1 MEFRVIWEIDV
12 DGDSP
17 QQAIEKAR
25 ALQLDPGM
33 PATVFDVWDY
43 TKQKMQRIDLA
54 ARPDRLDSV
63 EMASV
68 RACLRLLQC
77 APGLA
82 RETKDIAAA
91 MLIFL
96 DSEQGCS
103 RRHGS

>member
-12 DGDSP
+12 DAESP
-17 QQAIEKAR
+17 QQAIERAR
-25 ALQLDPGM
+25 AVQLDPGM

-43 TKQKMQRIDLA
+43 AKQKMQRIDLA
-54 ARPDRLDSV
+54 ARPGRLDSI

-68 RACLRLLQC
+68 RASLRLLQC
-77 APGLA
+77 APGLP
-82 RETKDIAAA
+82 RETKDIVAA

-96 DSEQGCS
+96 DSEEGCS

>member
-12 DGDSP
+12 DADSP
-17 QQAIEKAR
+17 QQAIERAR
-25 ALQLDPGM
+25 AVQLDPGM

-43 TKQKMQRIDLA
+43 GKQKMQRIDLA

-68 RACLRLLQC
+68 RASLRLLQC
-77 APGLA
+77 APGLQ
-82 RETKDIAAA
+82 RETKEIAAA

-96 DSEQGCS
+96 DSEEGCS

>member
-1 MEFRVIWEIDV
+1 MEFRVVWEIDV
-12 DGDSP
+12 DADSP
-17 QQAIEKAR
+17 QQAIERAR
-25 ALQLDPGM
+25 AVQLDPGM

-43 TKQKMQRIDLA
+43 AKQKMQRIDLA

-68 RACLRLLQC
+68 RASLRLLQC
-77 APGLA
+77 LPRPP

-96 DSEQGCS
+96 DSEEGCS